1 MDRAGSRRRDLTTH
15 RAHHQG
21 TAAMNLRTAA
31 LTLLFVT
38 GAAGAEA
45 PAKVAADS
53 YGLSKEQAVEVCK
66 PRGEHEYLARLV
78 CPDSEHATF
87 ERSGNFGERTP
98 LPDDLSDD
106 ATNRLIE
113 DMMGYKALQ
122 PGEADYHIVDGY
134 EVACGETRIRVYLDM
149 YHCDAPRPTRAPAGF
164 SIIN

>member
-1 MDRAGSRRRDLTTH
+1 MNFRTT
-15 RAHHQG
+15 
-21 TAAMNLRTAA
+21 A
-31 LTLLFVT
+31 LTLLLVAGT
-38 GAAGAEA
+38 AGAEA
-45 PAKVAADS
+45 PKVAAA
-53 YGLSKEQAVEVCK
+53 YGLSKQDAVEVCK
-66 PRGEHEYLARLV
+66 PPGEHEYLARLV
-78 CPDSEHATF
+78 CPDREHPTF

-134 EVACGETRIRVYLDM
+134 EVACGETKVRVYLDM

>member
-1 MDRAGSRRRDLTTH
+1 
-15 RAHHQG
+15 
-21 TAAMNLRTAA
+21 MNLRTAA
-31 LTLLFVT
+31 LTLLFAT

-45 PAKVAADS
+45 PAKVAAADS

-134 EVACGETRIRVYLDM
+134 EVACGETKIRVYLDM

>member
-1 MDRAGSRRRDLTTH
+1 MDRAASRRRDLTTH

-134 EVACGETRIRVYLDM
+134 EVACGETKIRVYLDM

>member
-1 MDRAGSRRRDLTTH
+1 MILRA
-15 RAHHQG
+15 AV
-21 TAAMNLRTAA
+21 
-31 LTLLFVT
+31 LTLLLVA

-45 PAKVAADS
+45 PKVAAADA
-53 YGLSKEQAVEVCK
+53 YGLIKGGAVEVCK

-78 CPDSEHATF
+78 CPDSQHPSF

-134 EVACGETRIRVYLDM
+134 EVACGETKVRVYLDM